1 MHNFKKIS
9 DKIVY
14 AEMFAF
20 HFAKDKDITIECD
33 VRICSAMDK
42 STKCFLKTV
51 GVSIMY
57 ITYDIQY
64 TLFMAM
70 TEYSTDTI
78 CRCKIYR
85 SRTLWSIMS
94 MSCALTWIIVLE

>member
-33 VRICSAMDK
+33 VRICSTENN
-42 STKCFLKTV
+42 STGCFLKTV

-57 ITYDIQY
+57 
-64 TLFMAM
+64 M
-70 TEYSTDTI
+70 
-78 CRCKIYR
+78 
-85 SRTLWSIMS
+85 
-94 MSCALTWIIVLE
+94 